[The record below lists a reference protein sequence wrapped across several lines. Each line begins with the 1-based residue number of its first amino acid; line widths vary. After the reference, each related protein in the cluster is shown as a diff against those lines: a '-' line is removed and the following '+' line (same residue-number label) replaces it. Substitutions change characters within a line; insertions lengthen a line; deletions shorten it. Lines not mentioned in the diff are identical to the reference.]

1 MTTASLILIIVIAGL
16 IALFVTPVLRRL
28 FISAPI
34 MKMVGRTLPT
44 MGETERIALEA
55 GTVWWDGDLFSGKP
69 DWQKLLEFEIKPL
82 TEEEQAFLDGPTQK
96 LCVMLDDWEIN
107 QKRDLPSEVWDFIKN
122 NGFFGMIIPRQYG
135 GLEFSAHLHSAVV
148 TKLSSRS
155 VVAAVTVMVPNS
167 LGPGELL
174 LHYGTEKQKDHYLPR
189 LASGQDIPCFALTEP
204 GAGSDA
210 ANGQSRGIVCKGM

>member
-1 MTTASLILIIVIAGL
+1 MTMTSLILIIVIAGL

-28 FISAPI
+28 LISAPI
-34 MKMVGRTLPT
+34 MKMVGRALPT

-155 VVAAVTVMVPNS
+155 VVAAVTVMVPN
-167 LGPGELL
+167 
-174 LHYGTEKQKDHYLPR
+174 
-189 LASGQDIPCFALTEP
+189 
-204 GAGSDA
+204 
-210 ANGQSRGIVCKGM
+210 